1 MSTAGLCPSEDPF
14 NPSVSDCK
22 SHASSGNSC
31 GWLLVG
37 KERVHHVYQD
47 DPNHLLYYWGPR
59 SIGDKTEVW
68 VATNCPV
75 ARVTSAI

>member
-1 MSTAGLCPSEDPF
+1 MLVLGTPVVGS
-14 NPSVSDCK
+14 
-22 SHASSGNSC
+22 
-31 GWLLVG
+31 LVG

-75 ARVTSAI
+75 ARVTSAL